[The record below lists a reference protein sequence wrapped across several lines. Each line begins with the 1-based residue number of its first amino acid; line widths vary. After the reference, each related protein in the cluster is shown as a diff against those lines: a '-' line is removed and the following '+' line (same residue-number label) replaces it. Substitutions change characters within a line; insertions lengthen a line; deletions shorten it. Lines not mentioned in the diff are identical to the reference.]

1 MGINSEIYLIGLA
14 VLTFLII
21 VFLFIR
27 KISYSGKL
35 KVKIEEVPNSI
46 NQQTLTQEK
55 KQKTFNFEEE
65 KSKENIEEEKAKENI
80 EEELAIL
87 NLISVDKSF
96 FDIEQIFGF
105 LLNYGAVLKN
115 KYFSYVDENGNE
127 IFRIANALNPGTF
140 ESDTETFA
148 IVIAS
153 NLSSIEDPVNAI
165 KSMIEF
171 SINFSEKF
179 HANLCDEERTP
190 ITKQMISH
198 IESRAQDIARIKQL
212 KNLSSED
219 K

>member
-14 VLTFLII
+14 VLAFLII

-27 KISYSGKL
+27 KISNSGKL
-35 KVKIEEVPNSI
+35 KVKIEEVPNNI

-65 KSKENIEEEKAKENI
+65 KTKENI

-140 ESDTETFA
+140 ESDTKTFA

-153 NLSSIEDPVNAI
+153 NLSSTEDPVNAI

-198 IESRAQDIARIKQL
+198 IESRAQDIARMKQL
-212 KNLSSED
+212 NNLSSED

>member
-27 KISYSGKL
+27 KISNSGKL
-35 KVKIEEVPNSI
+35 KVKIEEVPNNI

-65 KSKENIEEEKAKENI
+65 KTKENI

-140 ESDTETFA
+140 ESDTKTFA

-153 NLSSIEDPVNAI
+153 NLSSTEDPVNAI

>member
-1 MGINSEIYLIGLA
+1 MSINSEIYLIGLA

-27 KISYSGKL
+27 KISNSGKL

-46 NQQTLTQEK
+46 NQQTLTQGNT
-55 KQKTFNFEEE
+55 QKTFNFDEE
-65 KSKENIEEEKAKENI
+65 KPKENIEQ
-80 EEELAIL
+80 ELAIL

-105 LLNYGAVLKN
+105 LSNYGAVLNN

-140 ESDTETFA
+140 ESDTKTFA

-153 NLSSIEDPVNAI
+153 NLSSTEDPVNAI

-198 IESRAQDIARIKQL
+198 IESRAQDIARMKQL
-212 KNLSSED
+212 NNLSSED

>member
-27 KISYSGKL
+27 KISNSGKL
-35 KVKIEEVPNSI
+35 KVKIEEVPNNI
-46 NQQTLTQEK
+46 NQEALTQEK

-65 KSKENIEEEKAKENI
+65 QAKENI
-80 EEELAIL
+80 EQELAIL

-115 KYFSYVDENGNE
+115 KYFSFVDENGNE

-140 ESDTETFA
+140 ESDTKTFA

-153 NLSSIEDPVNAI
+153 NLSSTEDPVNAI

>member
-27 KISYSGKL
+27 KISNSGKL

-65 KSKENIEEEKAKENI
+65 KAIENI

-115 KYFSYVDENGNE
+115 KYFSYIDENGNE

-140 ESDTETFA
+140 ESDTKTFA
-148 IVIAS
+148 VVVAS

-171 SINFSEKF
+171 SMYFSEKF

>member
-27 KISYSGKL
+27 KISNSGKL
-35 KVKIEEVPNSI
+35 KVKIEEVPNNI
-46 NQQTLTQEK
+46 NQEALTQEK
-55 KQKTFNFEEE
+55 KQKTFNFEAEE
-65 KSKENIEEEKAKENI
+65 AKENL
-80 EEELAIL
+80 EQELAIL

-105 LLNYGAVLKN
+105 LSNYGAVLKN
-115 KYFSYVDENGNE
+115 KYFSFVDENGNE

-140 ESDTETFA
+140 ESDTKTFA

-153 NLSSIEDPVNAI
+153 NLSSTEDPVNAI

>member
-1 MGINSEIYLIGLA
+1 MSINSEIYLIGLA

-27 KISYSGKL
+27 KISNSGKL

-46 NQQTLTQEK
+46 NQQTLTQGNT
-55 KQKTFNFEEE
+55 QKTFNFDEE
-65 KSKENIEEEKAKENI
+65 KSKENIEQ
-80 EEELAIL
+80 ELAIL

-105 LLNYGAVLKN
+105 LSNYGAVLNN

-140 ESDTETFA
+140 ESDTKTFA

-153 NLSSIEDPVNAI
+153 NLSSTEDPVNAI

-198 IESRAQDIARIKQL
+198 IESRAQDIARMKQL
-212 KNLSSED
+212 NNLSSED

>member
-27 KISYSGKL
+27 KISNSGKL

-46 NQQTLTQEK
+46 NQEALTQEK

-65 KSKENIEEEKAKENI
+65 EAKENL
-80 EEELAIL
+80 EQELAIL

-105 LLNYGAVLKN
+105 LSNYGAVLKN
-115 KYFSYVDENGNE
+115 KYFSFVDENGNE

-140 ESDTETFA
+140 ESDTKTFA

-153 NLSSIEDPVNAI
+153 NLSSTEDPVNTI

-171 SINFSEKF
+171 SVNFSEKF
-179 HANLCDEERTP
+179 HASLCDEERTP